1 MSAPGTVGTAG
12 AVGISGAVDG
22 YTFPARLRGW
32 VIARTDDRVN
42 SGVRIEVRR
51 GQQVIAE
58 AVPTQPRP
66 DVTKTEGVLSGFVI
80 DCTGLATAEDFLDR
94 KIQVR
99 AVNEAGDWAVVEFWD
114 KTLAAMNAEVA
125 ARKIMQ
131 VDVPEAVAI
140 LQALSRNP
148 AFVGEAA
155 AALMQSQKI
164 LEGTAQKIHQK
175 PALPGRKITFIGAG
189 STVFAQNLL
198 GDILLRPELAE
209 SHICLYD
216 LDAERL
222 RVSEIVARRICRTLG
237 SPARIESTTDLS
249 KALDG
254 ADYAINMIQVGGY
267 RPCTVTDFEI
277 PKQFGL
283 RQTIADT
290 MGIGGIMRALRTIPV
305 LLNMVREMERLCP
318 AVLHLNYVNP
328 MAMNCWALS
337 RASRVK
343 TVGLCHSVQGTAAEL
358 ARDLEIPAEEI
369 AYRAAGI
376 NHMAFYLS
384 LTHNGE
390 DLYPRL
396 AQIVE
401 EGRVPDWNR
410 VRYDLLGRFGYF
422 VTESSEHFAEYVPWY
437 IKRGREDLIA
447 RYAIPLDE
455 YPRRC
460 ELQIALWD
468 SLARRLMDPAEPLE
482 IKRSNEYGASI
493 IHAIESGQSTVIYGN
508 VPNSGLISNL
518 PEGCCVEVPC
528 LVDRNGVQP
537 TRVGALPIQLAALMQ
552 TNVNVQS
559 LVVEAILADEPKHI
573 YHAAMLD
580 PHTASELELDQ
591 IRAMVDKL
599 LEAHAGWTHIRRDSG
614 VSV

>member
-1 MSAPGTVGTAG
+1 LNEPASSGRAEAS
-12 AVGISGAVDG
+12 GISGAIDG

-32 VIARTDDRVN
+32 VVARKDGRFNT
-42 SGVRIEVRR
+42 GVRIEVFR
-51 GQQVIAE
+51 GERVIAE
-58 AVPTQPRP
+58 TVPTQPRP
-66 DVTKTEGVLSGFVI
+66 DVTKTDTALSGFVI
-80 DCTGLATAEDFLDR
+80 DCAGRATADDFLER
-94 KIQVR
+94 IVLIR
-99 AVNEAGDWAVVEFWD
+99 AVNEEGEWAAIEFWD
-114 KTLAAMNAEVA
+114 KTLAGMKAEVA
-125 ARKIMQ
+125 ARKIVQ
-131 VDVPEAVAI
+131 ADVPDALAI

-148 AFVGEAA
+148 AFAGEAS
-155 AALMQSQKI
+155 AALARCQRI
-164 LEGTAQKIHQK
+164 VEGVAEQ
-175 PALPGRKITFIGAG
+175 PRVRRPSPGRKITFIGAG
-189 STVFAQNLL
+189 STVFAKNLL

-216 LDAERL
+216 IDPERL
-222 RVSEIVARRICRTLG
+222 RISEIVARRIAGMLK
-237 SPARIESTTDLS
+237 SPAQIDSTTELT

-267 RPCTVTDFEI
+267 RPCTVTDFEV

-305 LLNMVREMERLCP
+305 LLGMVREMERLCP
-318 AVLHLNYVNP
+318 EVLHLNYVNP

-337 RASRVK
+337 RASRIK

-358 ARDLEIPAEEI
+358 ARDLGIPADEI

-384 LTHNGE
+384 LTHDGE

-396 AQIVE
+396 GQIVA
-401 EGRVPDWNR
+401 EGRVPSWNR
-410 VRYDLLGRFGYF
+410 VRYDLLSRFGYF

-437 IKRGREDLIA
+437 IKRGREDLIT
-447 RYAIPLDE
+447 RYGIPLDE

-460 ELQIALWD
+460 ELQIAEWD
-468 SLARRLMDPAEPLE
+468 SLARTLMDPAAPLE
-482 IKRSNEYGASI
+482 IRRSNEYGAGI
-493 IHAIESGQSTVIYGN
+493 IHAMETGQPTVIYGN
-508 VPNSGLISNL
+508 VPNTGLIQNL
-518 PEGCCVEVPC
+518 PERCCVEVPC

-537 TRVGALPIQLAALMQ
+537 IQVGALPMQLAALIQ

-559 LVVEAILADEPKHI
+559 LVVEAILSDEPEHI

-591 IRAMVDKL
+591 IRAMVDRL
-599 LEAHAGWTHIRRDSG
+599 LEAHAGWTHIRG
-614 VSV
+614 I